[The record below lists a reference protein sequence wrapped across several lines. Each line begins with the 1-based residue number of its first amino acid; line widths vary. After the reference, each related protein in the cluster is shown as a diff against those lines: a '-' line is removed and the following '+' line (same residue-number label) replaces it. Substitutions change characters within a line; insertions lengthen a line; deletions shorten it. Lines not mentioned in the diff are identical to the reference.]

1 MAPFPSLVKHAGG
14 RPSDYRPEY
23 CDQVIEAAQTHGV
36 SLTGFAG
43 MIGVSA
49 DSVYEWRKRHAE
61 FSEACSRAKA
71 ARTLWWE
78 LKLGRSRKGAETQAS
93 MFALKNVAANEWRDI
108 KTTEHKHSVDKL
120 TRDQLNAIAS
130 GSSPADA
137 GVIDAEYTRVDE

>member
-1 MAPFPSLVKHAGG
+1 
-14 RPSDYRPEY
+14 
-23 CDQVIEAAQTHGV
+23 
-36 SLTGFAG
+36 
-43 MIGVSA
+43 
-49 DSVYEWRKRHAE
+49 
-61 FSEACSRAKA
+61 
-71 ARTLWWE
+71 
-78 LKLGRSRKGAETQAS
+78 